1 MGLKGRIVSQ
11 KKIRKKRK
19 EITEEI
25 DNGKREVGNRK
36 HEREDCSENG
46 RRETEEDRRTKEQRN
61 VKKREQ
67 TSKET
72 EEQPSR
78 KTERRRENM
87 RNGNEGSVVLKL
99 QVRRRQSG
107 HLRENLTILLLI

>member
-1 MGLKGRIVSQ
+1 MKGRIVSR

-19 EITEEI
+19 EITEEM

-46 RRETEEDRRTKEQRN
+46 RREAEEDRRTK
-61 VKKREQ
+61 EQ

-72 EEQPSR
+72 EEQTSR
-78 KTERRRENM
+78 KTEKRRENM
-87 RNGNEGSVVLKL
+87 RNGNKGSMVLKL

-107 HLRENLTILLLI
+107 HLRENLTILRLI

>member
-1 MGLKGRIVSQ
+1 MKGRIVSQ

-46 RRETEEDRRTKEQRN
+46 RREAEEDRRTK
-61 VKKREQ
+61 EQ

-72 EEQPSR
+72 EEQTSR
-78 KTERRRENM
+78 KTEKRRENM

>member
-1 MGLKGRIVSQ
+1 MGLKGRILSQ

-46 RRETEEDRRTKEQRN
+46 RREAEEDRRTK
-61 VKKREQ
+61 EQ

-72 EEQPSR
+72 EEQTSR
-78 KTERRRENM
+78 KTEKRRENM

-107 HLRENLTILLLI
+107 HLRDNLTILRLI

>member
-1 MGLKGRIVSQ
+1 MKGRILSQ

-25 DNGKREVGNRK
+25 DNGKREMGNRK

-46 RRETEEDRRTKEQRN
+46 RREAEEDRRTK
-61 VKKREQ
+61 EQ

-72 EEQPSR
+72 EEQTSR
-78 KTERRRENM
+78 KTEERRENM
-87 RNGNEGSVVLKL
+87 RNGNKGSVVLKL

-107 HLRENLTILLLI
+107 HLRDNLTILRFI

>member
-1 MGLKGRIVSQ
+1 MSR

-46 RRETEEDRRTKEQRN
+46 RREAEEDRRTK
-61 VKKREQ
+61 EQ

-72 EEQPSR
+72 EEQTSR
-78 KTERRRENM
+78 KTEKRRENM
-87 RNGNEGSVVLKL
+87 RNGNEGSMVLKL
-99 QVRRRQSG
+99 
-107 HLRENLTILLLI
+107 

>member
-1 MGLKGRIVSQ
+1 MKGRIVSL
-11 KKIRKKRK
+11 KKIWKNRK

-25 DNGKREVGNRK
+25 DNGKWEVGNRK
-36 HEREDCSENG
+36 HEREDCSENR
-46 RRETEEDRRTKEQRN
+46 RRETEEDRRTNEQRN

-67 TSKET
+67 TS
-72 EEQPSR
+72 R
-78 KTERRRENM
+78 KTEKRRENM

-107 HLRENLTILLLI
+107 HLRENLTILRLI

>member
-1 MGLKGRIVSQ
+1 MKGRILSQ

-46 RRETEEDRRTKEQRN
+46 RREAEEDRRTK
-61 VKKREQ
+61 EQ

-72 EEQPSR
+72 EEQTSR
-78 KTERRRENM
+78 KTEKRRENM

-107 HLRENLTILLLI
+107 HLRENLTILRFI

>member
-1 MGLKGRIVSQ
+1 MKGRIVSR
-11 KKIRKKRK
+11 KKIRKNRK

-36 HEREDCSENG
+36 HEREDCLENG

-72 EEQPSR
+72 EEQTSR
-78 KTERRRENM
+78 KTEKRRENM
-87 RNGNEGSVVLKL
+87 RNGNEGSMVLKL

-107 HLRENLTILLLI
+107 HLRENLTILRLI

>member
-1 MGLKGRIVSQ
+1 MKGRIVSR

-19 EITEEI
+19 EITEEM

-46 RRETEEDRRTKEQRN
+46 RRETEEDRRTNEQRN

-72 EEQPSR
+72 EEQTSR
-78 KTERRRENM
+78 KTEKRRENM

-99 QVRRRQSG
+99 QVRRGQSG
-107 HLRENLTILLLI
+107 HLRENLTILLII